1 MYVSRLAQKRIERAR
16 LSIPKSKERLFF
28 ILGHSTVL
36 STLFRFILYL
46 FWTIQWQCYD
56 HLMSIRY
63 SSSGDLSMIPSTLHR
78 SLEVISSQVPETK
91 FEFYSDATL
100 GFAFL
105 ITAIIA
111 AKR

>member
-1 MYVSRLAQKRIERAR
+1 MYHTT
-16 LSIPKSKERLFF
+16 
-28 ILGHSTVL
+28 GHSTVL
-36 STLFRFILYL
+36 SLFSVHSIYL